1 MSGPLQ
7 GSIPWSDPLIADE
20 VTMRFLFTADWW
32 SGALTFIAVS
42 EYHEGRY
49 WSCAFCAVFA
59 AYNYIQGWREHLR
72 R

>member
-1 MSGPLQ
+1 
-7 GSIPWSDPLIADE
+7 
-20 VTMRFLFTADWW
+20 MRFLFTADWW